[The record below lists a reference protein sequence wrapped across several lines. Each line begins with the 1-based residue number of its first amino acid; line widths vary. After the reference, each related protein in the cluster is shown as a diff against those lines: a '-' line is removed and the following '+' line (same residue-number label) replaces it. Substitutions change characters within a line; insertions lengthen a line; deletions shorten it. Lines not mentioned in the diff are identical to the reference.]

1 MPTFS
6 NLPDHLPNEYFPDER
21 SDAARNRQLIIEQ
34 TKIMLQKMSIL
45 DLRMSDLAAQSG
57 VGKGTLYRRF
67 ENKSALAKAL
77 IIDELSDVQTK
88 LQRKNEKGIQGEEL
102 LLWFVKT
109 MAKFNMEHADLI
121 SATIMREDMPAD
133 WWIDSGASAWLKHTL
148 AASYDSIVDNG
159 RGEWFAL
166 SLIPTLTLVTPKP
179 SPRENRL
186 EVRRLEW
193 LTKALLRAG

>member
-6 NLPDHLPNEYFPDER
+6 NLPDHLPTEYFPDER
-21 SDAARNRQLIIEQ
+21 SDAARNRQLILEQ
-34 TKIMLQKMSIL
+34 TRAMLKKMSIL
-45 DLRMSDLAAQSG
+45 ELRMSDLAAQSG

-77 IIDELSDVQTK
+77 IIDELSDVQTQ
-88 LQRKNEKGIQGEEL
+88 LHRKNEKGEQGEEL
-102 LLWFVKT
+102 LLWFVKA

-148 AASYDSIVDNG
+148 AASYNSIVSNG
-159 RGEWFAL
+159 RGDWFAQC
-166 SLIPTLTLVTPKP
+166 LIPTLTLATPK
-179 SPRENRL
+179 SSARLDRL
-186 EVRRLEW
+186 EIQRLEW
-193 LTKALLRAG
+193 LTKALLRAE